1 MRERVQEDL
10 ELLLRECQRE
20 DQEIVGEPPV
30 SELAPSRFLPDK
42 VSDVAN
48 ALAALPQTHSGHP
61 VEKRCDPRF
70 PASEVASMHPVS
82 PLILDRSTVQI
93 LNVSKRGLM
102 LCAPEFLQV
111 GIIIQIRLK
120 NVFVLG
126 EVRYCKPV
134 DEMFHVG
141 VQIQDLQPR

>member
-1 MRERVQEDL
+1 
-10 ELLLRECQRE
+10 
-20 DQEIVGEPPV
+20 
-30 SELAPSRFLPDK
+30 
-42 VSDVAN
+42 
-48 ALAALPQTHSGHP
+48 LAALRQTRTGHP
-61 VEKRCDPRF
+61 AEKRCDPRF
-70 PASEVASMHPVS
+70 PANEVASMHPVS

-102 LCAPEFLQV
+102 LRAPEFLQV
-111 GIIIQIRLK
+111 GIVIQIRLK
-120 NVFVLG
+120 NLFVLG

>member
-1 MRERVQEDL
+1 MRDRVQEDL
-10 ELLLRECQRE
+10 GIVLRECQHE
-20 DQEIVGEPPV
+20 DQEIVGEPSV
-30 SELAPSRFLPDK
+30 SEGAPDRFPPDS
-42 VSDVAN
+42 VSDVAG
-48 ALAALPQTHSGHP
+48 ALAALRQAHADLPG
-61 VEKRCDPRF
+61 EKRCDPRF
-70 PASEVASMHPVS
+70 PASETASMHPVS

-102 LCAPEFLQV
+102 LRAPEFLQV
-111 GIIIQIRLK
+111 GIVIQIRLK

-141 VQIQDLQPR
+141 VQIQDLQPC

>member
-1 MRERVQEDL
+1 MPERVQEDL
-10 ELLLRECQRE
+10 ELPLRECQPE
-20 DQEIVGEPPV
+20 NKEIVAEPAV
-30 SELAPSRFLPDK
+30 SETAPPRFLPDK
-42 VSDVAN
+42 VSDVAS
-48 ALAALPQTHSGHP
+48 ALAALRQTRTGHP
-61 VEKRCDPRF
+61 AEKRCDPRF
-70 PASEVASMHPVS
+70 PANEVASMHPVS

-102 LCAPEFLQV
+102 LRAPEFLQV
-111 GIIIQIRLK
+111 GIVIQIRLK
-120 NVFVLG
+120 NLFVLG